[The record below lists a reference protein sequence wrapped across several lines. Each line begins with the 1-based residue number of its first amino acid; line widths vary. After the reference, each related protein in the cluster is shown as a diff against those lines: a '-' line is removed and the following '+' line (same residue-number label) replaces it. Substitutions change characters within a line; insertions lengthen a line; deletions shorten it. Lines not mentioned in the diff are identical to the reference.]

1 MGRIVAIAGG
11 DLSSTRE
18 INIHTIKLTNYA
30 NPNVL
35 FIGTASHD
43 AEGYIETITK
53 EFNLLKCE
61 VKTLCLCSKE
71 YDDKAIDSI
80 LSWADIIYVGGG
92 DTISMMQI
100 WRQRGLD
107 DKLKNIYEKDS
118 AVLTGISAG
127 AICWF
132 NCGHSDSESFHKEDT
147 WNYCWANGMLDIF
160 HIAYCPHYNE
170 EGRHSFDEMLAKKN
184 IPGLAMEDN
193 TAFVENN
200 GRQYF
205 IRSTPSANAYNI
217 QYINGIMVKQEIE
230 FEMI

>member
-18 INIHTIKLTNYA
+18 INIHTIKLTNYV

-35 FIGTASHD
+35 FIGTASRD
-43 AEGYIETITK
+43 AEGYIEAITK
-53 EFNLLKCE
+53 EFNFLKCE

-71 YDDKAIDSI
+71 YDDKDIDSI

-100 WRQRGLD
+100 WRQCGLD

-132 NCGHSDSESFHKEDT
+132 NCGHSDSESFYNEDT

>member
-11 DLSSTRE
+11 DLTSTRE
-18 INIHTIKLTNYA
+18 LNIHTIKLTNYA

-35 FIGTASHD
+35 FIGTASRD
-43 AEGYIETITK
+43 AEGYIEAITK
-53 EFNLLKCE
+53 EFIFLKCE
-61 VKTLCLCSKE
+61 VKTLCLCSEE
-71 YDDKAIDSI
+71 YDDKDIDSI

-100 WRQRGLD
+100 WRQHGLD

-132 NCGHSDSESFHKEDT
+132 SCGHSDSESFHKEDA

-170 EGRHSFDEMLAKKN
+170 EGRHSFDEMLVQKK

-205 IRSTPSANAYNI
+205 IRSNPSANAYNI
-217 QYINGIMVKQEIE
+217 QYINGIMVKKEIE
-230 FEMI
+230 FEIA